1 MLRSSLMYFSVIF
14 FFLLSK
20 SCVSPLLCNI
30 KIQFSQ
36 VTNGYSI
43 LLNIVI
49 YHVIGTGSGTGI
61 RRRGSCTVRMTRNGK
76 QIQTDRKQIKR
87 HAGRVKGQ
95 LYSTNTTA

>member
-49 YHVIGTGSGTGI
+49 YHVIALALALESGGGEAVQLEF
-61 RRRGSCTVRMTRNGK
+61 RRLEMANKSK
-76 QIQTDRKQIKR
+76 QIENK
-87 HAGRVKGQ
+87 
-95 LYSTNTTA
+95 

>member
-1 MLRSSLMYFSVIF
+1 MLRSSLMYFSVI

-49 YHVIGTGSGTGI
+49 YHVIALALALESGG
-61 RRRGSCTVRMTRNGK
+61 GEAV
-76 QIQTDRKQIKR
+76 
-87 HAGRVKGQ
+87 Q
-95 LYSTNTTA
+95 LE